1 MTQQRDMVHSHPDL
15 DSRAREMRSG
25 AKKPPPIPRGV
36 WAMSFVEMWERYSF
50 YALQGLLT
58 FYLIYEVSAGGLG
71 LSPLQGAGIVGGYGA
86 AVYLSQLGGAWAGD
100 RLVSP
105 RDIVLYGAITIAIGH
120 VIVAFVPGLLGI
132 GLGLVLIAL
141 GTGALKTN
149 ITTMIGILYRDRP
162 VEERDAGFSY
172 FYMGIN
178 LGAVLGPLTAGFAQN
193 EWGFHYGFGLAAV
206 VMFFSL
212 GQYLYFMRRLP
223 AATAVINNP
232 LSREGKIKVSLV
244 VLLVVGLIILGSWF
258 DLLRAENLA
267 TIGTT
272 LLLIAA
278 AVYFATMLSSS
289 NVDADERLRVWGYLP
304 IFVGGV
310 IYFALLFQIF
320 TTASILVTERVDLSI
335 GSWTF
340 PASWVVMTGT
350 AASIVVAPFL
360 ARTWTRLGDRQPSV
374 GAKFAI
380 GLLVMSLGFLLL
392 MIFSATFRDAN
403 IPLALV
409 LLCMLIVG
417 STETLVGPA
426 GLSLA
431 SRIGPQVFKAQMV
444 GLNFL
449 TLGLGSALSGVLG
462 QLYSVMNTE
471 LFFALNAAAGVVAA
485 LVLFWLRHPLKRMV
499 NAGL

>member
-1 MTQQRDMVHSHPDL
+1 MTQQRHIVESVPDSHALGPE
-15 DSRAREMRSG
+15 SREG
-25 AKKPPPIPRGV
+25 ANKRPSIPRGV

-58 FYLIYEVSAGGLG
+58 FYLIYELSDGGLG
-71 LSPLQGAGIVGGYGA
+71 LSPMQGAGIVGGYGA

-100 RLVSP
+100 RLISP
-105 RDIVLYGAITIAIGH
+105 RNLVLYGAMIIAVGH
-120 VIVAFVPGLLGI
+120 VIIALVPGLVGI
-132 GLGLVLIAL
+132 GFGLVLIAL

-212 GQYLYFMRRLP
+212 GQYLYFMRRMP

-244 VLLVVGLIILGSWF
+244 VLLVVFLMVLGSWF
-258 DLLRAENLA
+258 GLLRAENLA

-272 LLLIAA
+272 LLLVAA
-278 AVYFATMLSSS
+278 TAYFVTMLTASG
-289 NVDADERLRVWGYLP
+289 VTADERLRVWGYLP
-304 IFVGGV
+304 IFLGGV

-335 GSWTF
+335 GAWSF

-360 ARTWTRLGDRQPSV
+360 ARSWTRLGDRQPSV
-374 GAKFAI
+374 ASKFAI
-380 GLLVMSLGFLLL
+380 GLLVMSFGFLLL
-392 MIFSATFRDAN
+392 MIFSAAFRDAN
-403 IPLALV
+403 IPLTLV

-431 SRIGPQVFKAQMV
+431 SRIGPKVFKAQMV

-471 LFFALNAAAGVVAA
+471 LFFALNAGAGVVAA
-485 LVLFWLRHPLKRMV
+485 LALFWLRRPLKRMV